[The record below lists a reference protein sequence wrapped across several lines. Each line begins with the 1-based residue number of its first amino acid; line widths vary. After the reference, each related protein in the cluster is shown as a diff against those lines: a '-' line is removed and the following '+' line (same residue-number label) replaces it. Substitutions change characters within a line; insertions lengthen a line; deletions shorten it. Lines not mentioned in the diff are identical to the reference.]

1 MELGQNQKLW
11 IEALRSG
18 SYLQCKDELYHDGD
32 NSYCCLGVANTMFN
46 LNAQDNE
53 TLDGTNYKE
62 VLGLRDACGEIH
74 YDDYDDEDEQDV
86 SECLSLIEMN
96 DCGKSFID
104 IADFIEANPQLV
116 FTHSV

>member
-1 MELGQNQKLW
+1 MELGLNQKLW
-11 IEALRSG
+11 VNALRSG
-18 SYLQCKDELYHDGD
+18 EYNQCQHELCTHDGA
-32 NSYCCLGVANTMFN
+32 NNYYYCCLGVANTMFK

-62 VLGLRDACGEIH
+62 VLGLRDSNGEITCNPNGEEETH
-74 YDDYDDEDEQDV
+74 YI
-86 SECLSLIEMN
+86 SLAEMN
-96 DCGKSFID
+96 DGGECFLS